1 MVVFRRSEKLQ
12 NSHLKLFDKKE
23 AGIMKKYIAGFI
35 GTGNMGGALA
45 VAAVNAAGGEKIAL
59 YDINKEKAE
68 AFAENV
74 GGTYLPLSE
83 LCKNCDYIFLGVK
96 PHIIESLLEEIK
108 ADIPEN
114 AVIVSMAAGVDLA
127 TLKNASGKEKIIRIM
142 PNTPAA
148 VGEGMM
154 LYSLA
159 DGINES
165 EEKGFLEAMSKTGK
179 ISLIPESQMDAAM
192 AVSGCGPAFVYM
204 FIDALA
210 DGAVACG
217 LPRDKALEFA
227 KQTVKGSAA
236 FASVSDKHPEKLK
249 DEVCSPGGTT
259 IEGVLALE
267 DGAFRS
273 TVASAVIAA
282 FEKTKKLKD

>member
-1 MVVFRRSEKLQ
+1 M
-12 NSHLKLFDKKE
+12 KE
-23 AGIMKKYIAGFI
+23 YIAGFI

-45 VAAVNAAGGEKIAL
+45 VAAANAVGGEKLAL
-59 YDINKEKAE
+59 YDINEEKAKN
-68 AFAENV
+68 FAKTV
-74 GGTYLPLSE
+74 GGTYLPLPD

-96 PHIIESLLEEIK
+96 PNIIADLLEEISE
-108 ADIPEN
+108 DIPED
-114 AVIVSMAAGVDLA
+114 AVIVSMAAGVDLF
-127 TLKNASGKEKIIRIM
+127 TLNRYSNHEKIIRIM
-142 PNTPAA
+142 PNTPAT

-154 LYSLA
+154 LYCLYEKVTE
-159 DGINES
+159 D
-165 EEKGFLEAMSKTGK
+165 EEKGFIDLMKKTGR
-179 ISLIPESQMDAAM
+179 IDRIPEGQMDAAM
-192 AVSGCGPAFVYM
+192 ALSGCGPAFVYM

-217 LPRDKALEFA
+217 LPRDKALAFA

-236 FASVSDKHPEKLK
+236 FASASEKHPEQLK

-282 FEKTKKLKD
+282 FEKTKKL

>member
-1 MVVFRRSEKLQ
+1 
-12 NSHLKLFDKKE
+12 
-23 AGIMKKYIAGFI
+23 MKKYIAGFI

-45 VAAVNAAGGEKIAL
+45 VAAVNAVGGEKIAL

-68 AFAENV
+68 DFAKTV
-74 GGTYLPLSE
+74 GGTYLPLSG

-96 PHIIESLLEEIK
+96 PHIITGLLEEIK
-108 ADIPEN
+108 EDIPED
-114 AVIVSMAAGVDLA
+114 AVIVSMAAGIDLA
-127 TLKNASGKEKIIRIM
+127 TLYKASEKKKIIRIM
-142 PNTPAA
+142 PNTPAT

-154 LYSLA
+154 LYSLYE
-159 DGINES
+159 GIAEA
-165 EEKGFLEAMSKTGK
+165 EEKGFLEVMSKTGR
-179 ISLIPESQMDAAM
+179 IALIPENQMDAAM

-236 FASVSDKHPEKLK
+236 FASISEKHPDQLK

-282 FEKTKKLKD
+282 FEKTKKLH